1 VAEDFRVGEWLV
13 SPTLN
18 QISGTAKSTRVE
30 PKVMQ
35 VLLYL
40 AQNPGVASKERLISA
55 VWPGVFVSD
64 DVLPGCISAL
74 RKAFNENARN
84 PQIVETIHKGGYRLL
99 LPVEWCNG
107 NHVGG
112 SVAQSTPPV
121 HALSLK
127 SYRPFI
133 IGATA
138 LLVIFCSTLL
148 AWINS
153 RSRYDSVAVLP
164 FINLGNDVSAAYLS
178 DGIAEGVINDL
189 SAIPELKTM
198 AWTTVSR
205 YRDPQPDLRKLGRE
219 LGVKSVLVGRLL
231 RQGDRLMVQTELVDV
246 ASGSQ
251 LWGEQYGRNVADSF
265 NLQQQLSRDIVANLR
280 VRFTGAAQKKMLS
293 HYTPPPQAYEL
304 YLKGRYFWNQ
314 RSKGGLLRAIESFEG
329 AIKIDPKYAV
339 AYAGLADSYN
349 LLDDWGTTLPRESFP
364 KARAAAEKAL
374 QLDESLA
381 EAHTSLAMVR
391 ESYDWDWAG
400 AEQEYKRAIEL
411 DPNYATAHE
420 WYGMHLAAMQR
431 FPEAEAQVKQA
442 QQLDPLSPIITTAV
456 GEVYSFEG
464 RYDDAIVW
472 YRKALEL
479 NPAFCGAYGNLAD
492 AYESKNMYPEA
503 VKTLVQMLIVSGE
516 VQFAASIQKAYSRS
530 GYRGVL
536 QQELVQDLKEQAG
549 GQYKS
554 PVGIAS
560 TYALLGNND
569 KALKYLAKG
578 YEQHSSSMQYLNVGH
593 GFDQLR
599 PTPQFQYW
607 SGVLGLPSS
616 PGLRQDVRTARARL

>member
-1 VAEDFRVGEWLV
+1 VASDFRVGEWQV
-13 SPTLN
+13 NPTLN

-40 AQNPGVASKERLISA
+40 AQNPGVATKDELISA

-84 PQIVETIHKGGYRLL
+84 PKIVETIHKGGYRLV
-99 LPVEWCNG
+99 LPVEWGNG
-107 NHVGG
+107 NHIATP
-112 SVAQSTPPV
+112 VAASPSRIHTLRV
-121 HALSLK
+121 K
-127 SYRPFI
+127 SSRRLLI
-133 IGATA
+133 SATA
-138 LLVIFCSTLL
+138 VLVLISFVLL

-153 RSRYDSVAVLP
+153 RSPYDSIAVLP
-164 FINLGNDVSAAYLS
+164 FLNVANEPGAAYLS

-205 YRDPQPDLRKLGRE
+205 YRDPRPDLRKLGRQ

-231 RQGDRLMVQTELVDV
+231 RQGDRLMLQTELVDV

-251 LWGEQYGRNVADSF
+251 LWGEQYDRKVAYSF
-265 NLQQQLSRDIVANLR
+265 SLQQQLSREVASNLR
-280 VRFTGAAQKKMLS
+280 IRLTGAEQKKILS
-293 HYTPPPQAYEL
+293 RHNPSPEAYEL

-314 RSKGGLLRAIESFEG
+314 RSKEGLLRAVQSFER
-329 AIKIDPKYAV
+329 AIEIDPKYAV

-364 KARAAAEKAL
+364 KARAAAETAL
-374 QLDESLA
+374 SLDDSLA

-391 ESYDWDWAG
+391 ESYDWDWIG

-411 DPNYATAHE
+411 NPNYATAHE

-431 FPEAEAQVKQA
+431 FPEAEAQVKHA
-442 QQLDPLSPIITTAV
+442 QQLDPVSPIITMAV

-464 RYDDAIVW
+464 RYDEAIVW

-479 NPAFCGAYGNLAD
+479 NPAFCGAYGNLSAV
-492 AYESKNMYPEA
+492 YEYKKMYPEA
-503 VKTLVQMLIVSGE
+503 VKTLVQMLTLSDEGK
-516 VQFAASIQKAYSRS
+516 FAESIQKAYSRS

-536 QQELVQDLKEQAG
+536 QQELAQALKASGE

-554 PVGIAS
+554 PVGIAQ
-560 TYALLGNND
+560 TYASLGDTKN
-569 KALKYLAKG
+569 ALKWLAKG
-578 YEQHSSSMQYLNVGH
+578 YEQHSSSMQYLAVSPA
-593 GFDQLR
+593 FDQLKA
-599 PTPQFQYW
+599 TNQFQYW
-607 SGVLGLPSS
+607 TGVLGLPSPAGAVGKRPNS
-616 PGLRQDVRTARARL
+616 